1 MYKMKKNCF
10 KNFMSGQFIMKMIL
24 MLVAVVT
31 GGGMM
36 AVADL
41 VEPQIGDE
49 GVNPA
54 SKETVAAKE
63 PVDPNANDRLSPGG
77 NKDGQ
82 ELTGS
87 QASSTQLR
95 EGGLLDKEWDSEIV
109 KFYPFKTPL
118 LSIVRRMAKTVNIK
132 NWSIS
137 HQRVGGET
145 LDGQVIQKIETADTI
160 EINSTNFSGSIR
172 PFYKGTTVFASGV
185 SGYAPGSQTK
195 TEGTLM
201 LYVIEANGKKAVM
214 QAVNG
219 KPKVS
224 GDTRDNL
231 DNMTCPEIP
240 VGTTFLAGASAA
252 SESQLTITP
261 ENFQPREKEVY
272 VQKKLLNI
280 VFTDDYEKV
289 KKEQPITV
297 ADLKTDAIIKYN
309 LRAER
314 TYLLG
319 CKSRF
324 KAETGDGQIEDVY
337 TSEGIINQLTNTY
350 SIGDTYTLG
359 DMIAISKL
367 QFTEFS
373 ENDRCFAF
381 CGKNAIERLE
391 NIKLEGSHQNDFI
404 NHNEFDLT
412 FKRFKDTFGSIDFV
426 WTQTLDLMGMSDFM
440 VIFDPKASR
449 RYVKIGKKEQTND
462 MSKGGGEV
470 RDAKRWIHQEA
481 DSVALRGYNS
491 ILVGPADKIA
501 KIATES
507 LGAIISAKELPKTP
521 SKGMKVAL
529 TQDYTLKGA
538 NSPTDDV
545 KYEAGTVLYYTGT
558 AWTLYAGQDTAQ

>member
-1 MYKMKKNCF
+1 MKKVINYF
-10 KNFMSGQFIMKMIL
+10 SNHQFVFKMIL
-24 MLVAVVT
+24 MLLAIVT
-31 GGGMM
+31 GGGAM
-36 AVADL
+36 AMADL
-41 VEPQIGDE
+41 TETQIGDE
-49 GVNPA
+49 GVDPA
-54 SKETVAAKE
+54 SKATVAEKE
-63 PVDPNANDRLSPGG
+63 PVDKNTSDRLSPGG
-77 NKDGQ
+77 KKDGQ
-82 ELTGS
+82 DLTGS

-118 LSIVRRMAKTVNIK
+118 LSIVRRMAKTVQIK
-132 NWSIS
+132 NWNIS

-145 LDGQVIQKIETADTI
+145 LDGQTTAKIEAGDTI
-160 EINSTNFSGSIR
+160 EITSANFSGSIR

-185 SGYAPGSQTK
+185 AGYAEGSQEK
-195 TEGTLM
+195 REGTLM

-219 KPKVS
+219 KPKTA
-224 GDTRDNL
+224 GDSRINL
-231 DNMTCPEIP
+231 DNMQCPEIP
-240 VGTTFLAGASAA
+240 IGTTFLAGASAA

-324 KAETGDGQIEDVY
+324 KAETGDGQIEDVF

-350 SIGDTYTLG
+350 GIGDEYTLG

-404 NHNEFDLT
+404 NHNEFDLS

-491 ILVGPADKIA
+491 ILVGPAKKIA
-501 KIATES
+501 QIATES
-507 LGAIISAKELPKTP
+507 LGAIMSAKTLPETP

-529 TQDYTLKGA
+529 TQDYTVKGS
-538 NSPTDDV
+538 NSPTDD
-545 KYEAGTVLYYTGT
+545 KTYEKGTVYYYTGS
-558 AWTLYAGQDTAQ
+558 AWVIYTGQDTAQ

>member
-1 MYKMKKNCF
+1 MKKVINYF
-10 KNFMSGQFIMKMIL
+10 SNHQFVFKMIL
-24 MLVAVVT
+24 MLLAIVT
-31 GGGMM
+31 GGGAM

-41 VEPQIGDE
+41 TETQIVDE
-49 GVNPA
+49 GVDPA
-54 SKETVAAKE
+54 SKATVAEKE
-63 PVDPNANDRLSPGG
+63 PVDKNTSDRLSPGG
-77 NKDGQ
+77 KKDGQ
-82 ELTGS
+82 DLTGS

-118 LSIVRRMAKTVNIK
+118 LSIVRRMAKTVQIK
-132 NWSIS
+132 NWNIS

-145 LDGQVIQKIETADTI
+145 LDGQTTAKIEAGDTI
-160 EINSTNFSGSIR
+160 EITSANFSGSIR

-185 SGYAPGSQTK
+185 AGYAEGSQEK
-195 TEGTLM
+195 REGTLM

-219 KPKVS
+219 KPKTA
-224 GDTRDNL
+224 GDSRINL
-231 DNMTCPEIP
+231 DNMQCPEIP
-240 VGTTFLAGASAA
+240 IGTTFLAGASAA

-324 KAETGDGQIEDVY
+324 KAETGDGQIEDVF

-350 SIGDTYTLG
+350 GIGDEYTLG

-404 NHNEFDLT
+404 NHNEFDLS

-491 ILVGPADKIA
+491 ILVGPAKKIA
-501 KIATES
+501 QIATES
-507 LGAIISAKELPKTP
+507 LGAIMSAKTLPETP

-529 TQDYTLKGA
+529 TQDYTVKGS
-538 NSPTDDV
+538 NSPTDD
-545 KYEAGTVLYYTGT
+545 KTYEKGTVYYYTGS
-558 AWTLYAGQDTAQ
+558 AWVIYTGQDTAQ

>member
-1 MYKMKKNCF
+1 MNYFSFQSVLKMV
-10 KNFMSGQFIMKMIL
+10 L
-24 MLVAVVT
+24 MLLAVAT
-31 GGGMM
+31 GGGVL
-36 AVADL
+36 ALADN
-41 VEPQIGDE
+41 VEPQIGNE
-49 GVNPA
+49 GVEPA
-54 SKETVAAKE
+54 SKETVEAKE
-63 PVDPNANDRLSPGG
+63 PVNPDTNDRLSPGG
-77 NKDGQ
+77 KKDGQ
-82 ELTGS
+82 DLTGS

-109 KFYPFKTPL
+109 KFYPFKTPI

-132 NWSIS
+132 NWSVS

-145 LDGQVIQKIETADTI
+145 LDGQVTQKIVAGDTV

-172 PFYKGTTVFASGV
+172 PFYKGTTVIVSGV
-185 SGYAPGSQTK
+185 PGYKEGSKTK

-219 KPKVS
+219 IPKNE
-224 GDTRDNL
+224 GDTRENL

-240 VGTTFLAGASAA
+240 VGTTLLAASSAT

-261 ENFQPREKEVY
+261 ENFQPREKSVY

-314 TYLLG
+314 TYLMG
-319 CKSRF
+319 IKSRF

-350 SIGDTYTLG
+350 AIGDEYTLS
-359 DMIAISKL
+359 DLIAISKL

-404 NHNEFDLT
+404 NHNEFDLS
-412 FKRFKDTFGSIDFV
+412 FKRFKDTFGSLDFI
-426 WTQTLDLMGMSDFM
+426 WAQTLDLMGMSDFM

-449 RYVKIGKKEQTND
+449 RYVKIGKREQTND

-491 ILVGPADKIA
+491 ILVGPASKIN

-507 LGAIISAKELPKTP
+507 LGAIISAAKLPATP
-521 SKGMKVAL
+521 AKGMKVVL
-529 TQDYTLKGA
+529 TKDYVNGET
-538 NSPTDDV
+538 T
-545 KYEAGTVLYYTGT
+545 YEAGTVYYYDGS
-558 AWTLYAGQDTAQ
+558 AWSVYAGQDVAA

>member
-1 MYKMKKNCF
+1 MKKVMNYF
-10 KNFMSGQFIMKMIL
+10 SFQAVLKMVL
-24 MLVAVVT
+24 MLLAVAT
-31 GGGMM
+31 GGGVL
-36 AVADL
+36 ALADN
-41 VEPQIGDE
+41 VEPQIGNE
-49 GVNPA
+49 GVEPA
-54 SKETVAAKE
+54 SKETVEAKE
-63 PVDPNANDRLSPGG
+63 PVNPDTNDRLSPGG
-77 NKDGQ
+77 KKDGQ
-82 ELTGS
+82 DLTGS

-109 KFYPFKTPL
+109 KFYPFKTPI

-132 NWSIS
+132 NWSVS

-145 LDGQVIQKIETADTI
+145 LDGQVTQKIVAGDTV

-172 PFYKGTTVFASGV
+172 PFYKGTTVIVSGV
-185 SGYAPGSQTK
+185 PGYKEGSKTK

-219 KPKVS
+219 IPKNE
-224 GDTRDNL
+224 GDTRENL
-231 DNMTCPEIP
+231 DNMTCPGIP
-240 VGTTFLAGASAA
+240 VGTTLLAASSAA

-261 ENFQPREKEVY
+261 ENFQPREKSVY

-314 TYLLG
+314 TYLMG
-319 CKSRF
+319 IKSRF

-350 SIGDTYTLG
+350 AIGDEYTLS
-359 DMIAISKL
+359 DLIAISKL

-404 NHNEFDLT
+404 NHNEFDLS
-412 FKRFKDTFGSIDFV
+412 FKRFKDTFGSLDFI
-426 WTQTLDLMGMSDFM
+426 WAQTLDLMGMSDFM

-449 RYVKIGKKEQTND
+449 RYVKIGKREQTND

-491 ILVGPADKIA
+491 ILVGPASKIN

-507 LGAIISAKELPKTP
+507 LGAIISAAKLPATP
-521 SKGMKVAL
+521 AKGMKVAL
-529 TQDYTLKGA
+529 TKDYVNGET
-538 NSPTDDV
+538 T
-545 KYEAGTVLYYTGT
+545 YEAGTVYYYDGS
-558 AWTLYAGQDTAQ
+558 AWSVYAGQDVAA

>member
-1 MYKMKKNCF
+1 MKKVMNYF
-10 KNFMSGQFIMKMIL
+10 SFQSVLKMVL
-24 MLVAVVT
+24 MLLAVVT
-31 GGGMM
+31 GGGVL
-36 AVADL
+36 ALADN
-41 VEPQIGDE
+41 VEPQIGNE
-49 GVNPA
+49 GVEPA
-54 SKETVAAKE
+54 SKETVEAKE
-63 PVDPNANDRLSPGG
+63 PVNPEGNDRLSPGG
-77 NKDGQ
+77 KKDGQ
-82 ELTGS
+82 DLTGS

-109 KFYPFKTPL
+109 KFYPFKTPI

-132 NWSIS
+132 NWSVS

-145 LDGQVIQKIETADTI
+145 LDGQVTQKIVAGDTV

-172 PFYKGTTVFASGV
+172 PFYKGTTVIVSGV
-185 SGYAPGSQTK
+185 PGYKEGSKTK

-219 KPKVS
+219 IPKNE
-224 GDTRDNL
+224 GDTRENL

-240 VGTTFLAGASAA
+240 VGTTLLAASSAA

-261 ENFQPREKEVY
+261 ENFQPREKSVY

-314 TYLLG
+314 TYLMG
-319 CKSRF
+319 IKSRF

-350 SIGDTYTLG
+350 AIGDEYTLS
-359 DMIAISKL
+359 DLIAISKL

-404 NHNEFDLT
+404 NHNEFDLS
-412 FKRFKDTFGSIDFV
+412 FKRFKDTFGSLDFI
-426 WTQTLDLMGMSDFM
+426 WAQTLDLMGMSDFM

-449 RYVKIGKKEQTND
+449 RYVKIGKREQTND

-491 ILVGPADKIA
+491 ILVGPASKIN

-507 LGAIISAKELPKTP
+507 LEAIISAAKLPDTP
-521 SKGMKVAL
+521 TKGMKVAL
-529 TQDYTLKGA
+529 TKDYTKGE
-538 NSPTDDV
+538 TT
-545 KYEAGTVLYYTGT
+545 YEAGTVYYYDGS
-558 AWTLYAGQDTAQ
+558 AWSVYAGQDVAA

>member
-1 MYKMKKNCF
+1 MNYFSFQSVLKMV
-10 KNFMSGQFIMKMIL
+10 L
-24 MLVAVVT
+24 MLLAVAT
-31 GGGMM
+31 GGGVL
-36 AVADL
+36 ALADN
-41 VEPQIGDE
+41 VEPQIGNE
-49 GVNPA
+49 GVEPA
-54 SKETVAAKE
+54 SKETVKAKE
-63 PVDPNANDRLSPGG
+63 PVNPDTNDRLSPGG
-77 NKDGQ
+77 KKDGQ
-82 ELTGS
+82 DLTGS

-95 EGGLLDKEWDSEIV
+95 EGGLLEKEWDSEIV
-109 KFYPFKTPL
+109 KFYPFKTPI
-118 LSIVRRMAKTVNIK
+118 LSIVRQMAKTVNIK
-132 NWSIS
+132 NWSVS

-145 LDGQVIQKIETADTI
+145 LDGQVTQKIVAGDTV

-172 PFYKGTTVFASGV
+172 PFYKGTTVIVSGV
-185 SGYAPGSQTK
+185 PGYKEGSKTK

-201 LYVIEANGKKAVM
+201 LYVIESNGKKAVM

-219 KPKVS
+219 MPKNE
-224 GDTRDNL
+224 GDTRENL

-240 VGTTFLAGASAA
+240 VGTTLLAASSAA

-261 ENFQPREKEVY
+261 ENFQPREKSVY

-314 TYLLG
+314 TYLMG
-319 CKSRF
+319 IKSRF

-350 SIGDTYTLG
+350 AIGDEYTLS
-359 DMIAISKL
+359 DLIAISKL

-373 ENDRCFAF
+373 ENNRCFAF

-404 NHNEFDLT
+404 NHNEFDLS
-412 FKRFKDTFGSIDFV
+412 FKRFKDTFGSIDFI
-426 WTQTLDLMGMSDFM
+426 WAQTLDLMGLSDFM

-449 RYVKIGKKEQTND
+449 RYVKIGKREQTND

-491 ILVGPADKIA
+491 ILVGPASKIN

-507 LGAIISAKELPKTP
+507 LGAIISSAKLPATP
-521 SKGMKVAL
+521 AKGMKVAL
-529 TQDYTLKGA
+529 TKDYVNGGT
-538 NSPTDDV
+538 T
-545 KYEAGTVLYYTGT
+545 YEAGTVYYYDGS
-558 AWTLYAGQDTAQ
+558 AWSIYAGQDVAA

>member
-1 MYKMKKNCF
+1 MKKVMNYF
-10 KNFMSGQFIMKMIL
+10 SFQSVLKMVL
-24 MLVAVVT
+24 MLLAVAT
-31 GGGMM
+31 GGGVL
-36 AVADL
+36 ALADN
-41 VEPQIGDE
+41 VEPQIGNE
-49 GVNPA
+49 GVEPA
-54 SKETVAAKE
+54 SKETVEAKE
-63 PVDPNANDRLSPGG
+63 PVNPEGNDRLSPGG
-77 NKDGQ
+77 KKDGQ
-82 ELTGS
+82 DLTGS
-87 QASSTQLR
+87 QASSTQLL

-109 KFYPFKTPL
+109 KFYPFKTPI

-132 NWSIS
+132 NWSVS

-145 LDGQVIQKIETADTI
+145 LDGQVTQKIVAGDTV

-172 PFYKGTTVFASGV
+172 PFYKGTTVIVSGV
-185 SGYAPGSQTK
+185 PGYKEGSKTK

-219 KPKVS
+219 IPKNE
-224 GDTRDNL
+224 GDTRENL

-240 VGTTFLAGASAA
+240 VGTTLLAASSAA

-261 ENFQPREKEVY
+261 ENFQPREKSVY

-314 TYLLG
+314 TYLMG
-319 CKSRF
+319 IKSRF

-350 SIGDTYTLG
+350 AIGDEYTLS
-359 DMIAISKL
+359 DLIAISKL

-404 NHNEFDLT
+404 NHNEFDLS
-412 FKRFKDTFGSIDFV
+412 FKRFKDTFGSLDFI
-426 WTQTLDLMGMSDFM
+426 WAQTLDLMGMSDFM

-449 RYVKIGKKEQTND
+449 RYVKIGKREQTND

-491 ILVGPADKIA
+491 ILVGPASKIN

-507 LGAIISAKELPKTP
+507 LGAIISAAKLPATP
-521 SKGMKVAL
+521 TKGMKVAL
-529 TQDYTLKGA
+529 TKDYVNGET
-538 NSPTDDV
+538 T
-545 KYEAGTVLYYTGT
+545 YEAGTVYYYDGS
-558 AWTLYAGQDTAQ
+558 AWSVYAGQDVAA

>member
-1 MYKMKKNCF
+1 MKKVMNYF
-10 KNFMSGQFIMKMIL
+10 SFQSVLKMVL
-24 MLVAVVT
+24 MLLAVAT
-31 GGGMM
+31 GGGVL
-36 AVADL
+36 ALADN
-41 VEPQIGDE
+41 VEPQIGNE
-49 GVNPA
+49 GVEPA
-54 SKETVAAKE
+54 SKETVDAKE
-63 PVDPNANDRLSPGG
+63 PVNPDTNDRLSPGG
-77 NKDGQ
+77 KKDGQ
-82 ELTGS
+82 DLTGS

-109 KFYPFKTPL
+109 KFYPFKTPI

-132 NWSIS
+132 NWSVS

-145 LDGQVIQKIETADTI
+145 LDGQVTQKIVAGDTV

-172 PFYKGTTVFASGV
+172 PFYKGTTVIVSGV
-185 SGYAPGSQTK
+185 PGYKEGSKTK

-219 KPKVS
+219 IPKNE
-224 GDTRDNL
+224 GDTRENL

-240 VGTTFLAGASAA
+240 VGTTLLAASSAA

-261 ENFQPREKEVY
+261 ENFQPREKSVY

-314 TYLLG
+314 TYLMG
-319 CKSRF
+319 IKSRF

-350 SIGDTYTLG
+350 AIGDEYTLS
-359 DMIAISKL
+359 DLIAISKL

-404 NHNEFDLT
+404 NHNEFDLS
-412 FKRFKDTFGSIDFV
+412 FKRFKDTFGSLDFI
-426 WTQTLDLMGMSDFM
+426 WAQTLDLMGMSDFM

-449 RYVKIGKKEQTND
+449 RYVKIGKREQTND

-491 ILVGPADKIA
+491 ILVGPASKIN

-507 LGAIISAKELPKTP
+507 LGAIISAAKLPATP
-521 SKGMKVAL
+521 AKGMKVAL
-529 TQDYTLKGA
+529 TKDYVNGET
-538 NSPTDDV
+538 T
-545 KYEAGTVLYYTGT
+545 YEAGTVYYYDGL
-558 AWTLYAGQDTAQ
+558 AWSVYAGQDVAA

>member
-63 PVDPNANDRLSPGG
+63 PVDPKANDRLSPGG

-82 ELTGS
+82 DLTGS

-95 EGGLLDKEWDSEIV
+95 EGGLLDKEWDNEIV

-145 LDGQVIQKIETADTI
+145 LDGQTIQEIEAADTI

-185 SGYAPGSQTK
+185 PGYAAGSLTK

-214 QAVNG
+214 QAING
-219 KPKVS
+219 KPRVG

-359 DMIAISKL
+359 DLIAISKL

-491 ILVGPADKIA
+491 ILVGPAHKIA

-507 LGAIISAKELPKTP
+507 LGAIISTKELPKAP

-558 AWTLYAGQDTAQ
+558 AWAIYAGQDTAQ

>member
-1 MYKMKKNCF
+1 MNYFSFQSVLKMV
-10 KNFMSGQFIMKMIL
+10 L
-24 MLVAVVT
+24 MLLAVVT
-31 GGGMM
+31 GGGVL
-36 AVADL
+36 ALADN
-41 VEPQIGDE
+41 VEPQIGNE
-49 GVNPA
+49 GVEPA
-54 SKETVAAKE
+54 SKETVDAKE
-63 PVDPNANDRLSPGG
+63 PVNPEGNDRLSPGG
-77 NKDGQ
+77 KKDGQ
-82 ELTGS
+82 DLTGS

-109 KFYPFKTPL
+109 KFYPFKTPI
-118 LSIVRRMAKTVNIK
+118 LSIVRRMAKIVNIK
-132 NWSIS
+132 NWSVS

-145 LDGQVIQKIETADTI
+145 LDGQVTQKIVAGDTV

-172 PFYKGTTVFASGV
+172 PFYKGTTVIVSGV
-185 SGYAPGSQTK
+185 AGYKEGSKTK

-201 LYVIEANGKKAVM
+201 LYVIESNGKKAVM

-219 KPKVS
+219 IPKNE
-224 GDTRDNL
+224 GDTRENL

-240 VGTTFLAGASAA
+240 VGTTLLAASSAA

-261 ENFQPREKEVY
+261 ENFQPREKSVY

-314 TYLLG
+314 TYLMG
-319 CKSRF
+319 IKSRF

-350 SIGDTYTLG
+350 AIGDEYTLS
-359 DMIAISKL
+359 DLIAISKL

-404 NHNEFDLT
+404 NHNEFDLS
-412 FKRFKDTFGSIDFV
+412 FKRFKDTFGSLDFI
-426 WTQTLDLMGMSDFM
+426 WAQTLDLMGMSDFM

-449 RYVKIGKKEQTND
+449 RYVKIGKREQTND

-491 ILVGPADKIA
+491 ILVGPASKIN

-507 LGAIISAKELPKTP
+507 LGAIISAAKLPDTP
-521 SKGMKVAL
+521 TKGMKVAL
-529 TQDYTLKGA
+529 TKDYTKGE
-538 NSPTDDV
+538 TT
-545 KYEAGTVLYYTGT
+545 YEAGTVYYYDGS
-558 AWTLYAGQDTAQ
+558 AWSVYAGQDVAA

>member
-1 MYKMKKNCF
+1 MKKVMNYF
-10 KNFMSGQFIMKMIL
+10 SFQSVLKMVL
-24 MLVAVVT
+24 MLLAVVT
-31 GGGMM
+31 GGGIL
-36 AVADL
+36 ALADN
-41 VEPQIGDE
+41 VEPQIGNE
-49 GVNPA
+49 GVEPA
-54 SKETVAAKE
+54 SKETVEAKE
-63 PVDPNANDRLSPGG
+63 PVNPEGNDRLSPGG
-77 NKDGQ
+77 KKDGQ
-82 ELTGS
+82 DLTGS

-109 KFYPFKTPL
+109 KFYPFKTPI

-132 NWSIS
+132 NWSVS

-145 LDGQVIQKIETADTI
+145 LDGQVTQKIVAGDTV

-172 PFYKGTTVFASGV
+172 PFYKGTTVIVSGV
-185 SGYAPGSQTK
+185 AGYKEGSKTK

-201 LYVIEANGKKAVM
+201 LYVIESNGKKAVM

-219 KPKVS
+219 IPKNE
-224 GDTRDNL
+224 GDTRENL

-240 VGTTFLAGASAA
+240 VGTTLLAASSAA

-261 ENFQPREKEVY
+261 ENFQPREKSVY

-314 TYLLG
+314 TYLMG
-319 CKSRF
+319 IKSRF

-350 SIGDTYTLG
+350 AIGDEYTLS
-359 DMIAISKL
+359 DLIAISKL

-404 NHNEFDLT
+404 NHNEFDLS
-412 FKRFKDTFGSIDFV
+412 FKRFKDTFGSLDFI
-426 WTQTLDLMGMSDFM
+426 WAQTLDLMGMSDFM

-449 RYVKIGKKEQTND
+449 RYVKIGKREQTND

-491 ILVGPADKIA
+491 ILVGPASKIN

-507 LGAIISAKELPKTP
+507 LGAIISAAKLPDTP
-521 SKGMKVAL
+521 TKGMKVAL
-529 TQDYTLKGA
+529 TKDYTKGE
-538 NSPTDDV
+538 TT
-545 KYEAGTVLYYTGT
+545 YEAGTVYYYDGS
-558 AWTLYAGQDTAQ
+558 AWSVYAGQDVAA

>member
-1 MYKMKKNCF
+1 MNYFSFQSVLKMV
-10 KNFMSGQFIMKMIL
+10 L
-24 MLVAVVT
+24 MLLAVAT
-31 GGGMM
+31 GGGVL
-36 AVADL
+36 ALADN
-41 VEPQIGDE
+41 VEPHIGNE
-49 GVNPA
+49 GVEPA
-54 SKETVAAKE
+54 SKETVEAKE
-63 PVDPNANDRLSPGG
+63 PVNPDTNDRLSPGG
-77 NKDGQ
+77 KKDGQ
-82 ELTGS
+82 DLAGS

-109 KFYPFKTPL
+109 KFYPFKTPI

-132 NWSIS
+132 NWSVS

-145 LDGQVIQKIETADTI
+145 LDGQVTQKIVAGDTV

-172 PFYKGTTVFASGV
+172 PFYKGTTVIVSGV
-185 SGYAPGSQTK
+185 PGYKEGSKTK

-219 KPKVS
+219 IPKNE
-224 GDTRDNL
+224 GDTRENL

-240 VGTTFLAGASAA
+240 VGTTLLAASSAA

-261 ENFQPREKEVY
+261 ENFQPREKSVY

-314 TYLLG
+314 TYLMG
-319 CKSRF
+319 IKSRF

-350 SIGDTYTLG
+350 AIGDEYTLS
-359 DMIAISKL
+359 DLIAISKL

-404 NHNEFDLT
+404 NHNEFDLS
-412 FKRFKDTFGSIDFV
+412 FKRFKDTFGSLDFI
-426 WTQTLDLMGMSDFM
+426 WAQTLDLMGMSDFM

-449 RYVKIGKKEQTND
+449 RYVKIGKREQTND

-491 ILVGPADKIA
+491 ILVGPASKIN

-507 LGAIISAKELPKTP
+507 LGAIISAAKLPATP
-521 SKGMKVAL
+521 AKGMKVAL
-529 TQDYTLKGA
+529 TKDYVNGET
-538 NSPTDDV
+538 T
-545 KYEAGTVLYYTGT
+545 YEAGTVYYYDGS
-558 AWTLYAGQDTAQ
+558 AWSVYAGQDVAA

>member
-1 MYKMKKNCF
+1 MKKVMNYF
-10 KNFMSGQFIMKMIL
+10 SFQSVLKMVL
-24 MLVAVVT
+24 MLLAVVT
-31 GGGMM
+31 GGGVL
-36 AVADL
+36 ALADN
-41 VEPQIGDE
+41 VEPQIGNE
-49 GVNPA
+49 GVEPA
-54 SKETVAAKE
+54 SKETVEAKE
-63 PVDPNANDRLSPGG
+63 PVNPEGNDRLSPGG
-77 NKDGQ
+77 KKDGQ
-82 ELTGS
+82 DLIGS

-109 KFYPFKTPL
+109 KFYPFKTPI

-132 NWSIS
+132 NWSVS

-145 LDGQVIQKIETADTI
+145 LDGQVTQKIVAGDTV

-172 PFYKGTTVFASGV
+172 PFYKGTTVIVSGV
-185 SGYAPGSQTK
+185 AGYKEGSKTK

-219 KPKVS
+219 IPKNE
-224 GDTRDNL
+224 GDTRENL

-240 VGTTFLAGASAA
+240 VGTTLLAASSAA

-261 ENFQPREKEVY
+261 ENFQPREKSVY

-314 TYLLG
+314 TYLMG
-319 CKSRF
+319 IKSRF

-350 SIGDTYTLG
+350 AIGDEYTLS
-359 DMIAISKL
+359 DLIAISKL

-404 NHNEFDLT
+404 NHNEFDLS
-412 FKRFKDTFGSIDFV
+412 FKRFKDTFGSLDFI
-426 WTQTLDLMGMSDFM
+426 WAQTLDLMGMSDFM

-449 RYVKIGKKEQTND
+449 RYVKIGKREQTND

-491 ILVGPADKIA
+491 ILVGPASKIN

-507 LGAIISAKELPKTP
+507 LGAIISAAKLPDTP
-521 SKGMKVAL
+521 TKGMKVAL
-529 TQDYTLKGA
+529 TKDYTKGE
-538 NSPTDDV
+538 TT
-545 KYEAGTVLYYTGT
+545 YEAGTVYYYDGS
-558 AWTLYAGQDTAQ
+558 AWSVYAGQDVAA

>member
-1 MYKMKKNCF
+1 MKKVMNYF
-10 KNFMSGQFIMKMIL
+10 SFQSVLKMVL
-24 MLVAVVT
+24 MLLAVVT
-31 GGGMM
+31 GGGVL
-36 AVADL
+36 ALADN
-41 VEPQIGDE
+41 VEPQIGNE
-49 GVNPA
+49 GVEPA
-54 SKETVAAKE
+54 SKETVEAKE
-63 PVDPNANDRLSPGG
+63 PVNPDTNDRLSPGG
-77 NKDGQ
+77 KKDGQ
-82 ELTGS
+82 DLTGS

-95 EGGLLDKEWDSEIV
+95 EGGLLEKEWDSEIV
-109 KFYPFKTPL
+109 KFYPFKTPI
-118 LSIVRRMAKTVNIK
+118 LSIVRQMAKTVNIK
-132 NWSIS
+132 NWSVS

-145 LDGQVIQKIETADTI
+145 LDGQVTQKIVAGDTV

-172 PFYKGTTVFASGV
+172 PFYKGTTVIVSGV
-185 SGYAPGSQTK
+185 PGYKEGSKTK

-201 LYVIEANGKKAVM
+201 LYVIESNGKKAVM

-219 KPKVS
+219 IPKNE
-224 GDTRDNL
+224 GDTRENL

-240 VGTTFLAGASAA
+240 VGTTLLAASSAA

-261 ENFQPREKEVY
+261 ENFQPREKSVY

-314 TYLLG
+314 TYLMG
-319 CKSRF
+319 IKSRF

-350 SIGDTYTLG
+350 AIGDEYTLS
-359 DMIAISKL
+359 DLIAISKL

-373 ENDRCFAF
+373 ENNRCFAF

-391 NIKLEGSHQNDFI
+391 NVKLEGSHQNDFI
-404 NHNEFDLT
+404 NHNEFDLS
-412 FKRFKDTFGSIDFV
+412 FKRFKDTFGSIDFI
-426 WTQTLDLMGMSDFM
+426 WAQTLDLMGLSDFM

-449 RYVKIGKKEQTND
+449 RYVKIGKREQTND

-491 ILVGPADKIA
+491 ILVGPASKIN

-507 LGAIISAKELPKTP
+507 LGAIISAAKLPATP

-529 TQDYTLKGA
+529 TKDYVNGGT
-538 NSPTDDV
+538 T
-545 KYEAGTVLYYTGT
+545 YEAGTVYYYDGS
-558 AWTLYAGQDTAQ
+558 AWSIYAGQDVAA

>member
-1 MYKMKKNCF
+1 MNYFSFQSVLKMV
-10 KNFMSGQFIMKMIL
+10 L
-24 MLVAVVT
+24 MLLAVAT
-31 GGGMM
+31 GGGVL
-36 AVADL
+36 ALADN
-41 VEPQIGDE
+41 VEPQIGNE
-49 GVNPA
+49 GVEPA
-54 SKETVAAKE
+54 SKETVEAKE
-63 PVDPNANDRLSPGG
+63 PVNPDTNDRLSPGG
-77 NKDGQ
+77 KKDGQ
-82 ELTGS
+82 DLAGS

-109 KFYPFKTPL
+109 KFYPFKTPI

-132 NWSIS
+132 NWSVS

-145 LDGQVIQKIETADTI
+145 LDGQVTQKIVAGDTV

-172 PFYKGTTVFASGV
+172 PFYKGTTVIVSGV
-185 SGYAPGSQTK
+185 PGYKEGSKTK

-219 KPKVS
+219 IPKNE
-224 GDTRDNL
+224 GDTRENL

-240 VGTTFLAGASAA
+240 VGTTLLAASSAA

-261 ENFQPREKEVY
+261 ENFQPREKSVY

-314 TYLLG
+314 TYLMG
-319 CKSRF
+319 IKSRF

-350 SIGDTYTLG
+350 AIGDEYTLS
-359 DMIAISKL
+359 DLIAISKL

-404 NHNEFDLT
+404 NHNEFDLS
-412 FKRFKDTFGSIDFV
+412 FKRFKDTFGSLDFI
-426 WTQTLDLMGMSDFM
+426 WAQTLDLMGMSDFM

-449 RYVKIGKKEQTND
+449 RYVKIGKREQTND

-491 ILVGPADKIA
+491 ILVGPASKIN

-507 LGAIISAKELPKTP
+507 LGAIISAAKLPTTP
-521 SKGMKVAL
+521 AKGMKVAL
-529 TQDYTLKGA
+529 TKDYVNGGT
-538 NSPTDDV
+538 T
-545 KYEAGTVLYYTGT
+545 YEAGTVYYYDGS
-558 AWTLYAGQDTAQ
+558 AWSIYAGQDVAA

>member
-1 MYKMKKNCF
+1 MNYFSFQSVLKMV
-10 KNFMSGQFIMKMIL
+10 L
-24 MLVAVVT
+24 MLLAVAT
-31 GGGMM
+31 GGGVL
-36 AVADL
+36 ALADN
-41 VEPQIGDE
+41 VEPQIGNE
-49 GVNPA
+49 GVEPA
-54 SKETVAAKE
+54 SKETVEAKE
-63 PVDPNANDRLSPGG
+63 PVNPDTNDRLSPGG
-77 NKDGQ
+77 KKDGQ
-82 ELTGS
+82 DLTGS

-109 KFYPFKTPL
+109 KFYPFKTPI

-132 NWSIS
+132 NWSVS

-145 LDGQVIQKIETADTI
+145 LDGQVTQKIVAGDTV
-160 EINSTNFSGSIR
+160 EINPTNFSGSIR
-172 PFYKGTTVFASGV
+172 PFYKGTTVIVSGV
-185 SGYAPGSQTK
+185 PGYKEGSKTK

-219 KPKVS
+219 IPKNE
-224 GDTRDNL
+224 GDTRENL

-240 VGTTFLAGASAA
+240 VGTTLLAASSAA

-261 ENFQPREKEVY
+261 ENFQPREKSVY

-314 TYLLG
+314 TYLMG
-319 CKSRF
+319 IKSRF

-350 SIGDTYTLG
+350 AIGDEYTLS
-359 DMIAISKL
+359 DLIAISKL

-404 NHNEFDLT
+404 NHNEFDLS
-412 FKRFKDTFGSIDFV
+412 FKRFKDTFGSLDFI
-426 WTQTLDLMGMSDFM
+426 WAQTLDLMGMSDFM

-449 RYVKIGKKEQTND
+449 RYVKIGKREQTND

-491 ILVGPADKIA
+491 ILVGPASKIN

-507 LGAIISAKELPKTP
+507 LGAIISAAELPATP
-521 SKGMKVAL
+521 AKGMKVAL
-529 TQDYTLKGA
+529 TKDYVNDET
-538 NSPTDDV
+538 T
-545 KYEAGTVLYYTGT
+545 YEAGTVYYYDGS
-558 AWTLYAGQDTAQ
+558 AWSVYAGQDVAA

>member
-1 MYKMKKNCF
+1 MNYFSFQSVLKMV
-10 KNFMSGQFIMKMIL
+10 L
-24 MLVAVVT
+24 MLLAVAT
-31 GGGMM
+31 GGGVL
-36 AVADL
+36 ALADN
-41 VEPQIGDE
+41 VEPQIGNE
-49 GVNPA
+49 GVEPA
-54 SKETVAAKE
+54 SKETVEAKE
-63 PVDPNANDRLSPGG
+63 PVNPEGNDRLSPGG
-77 NKDGQ
+77 KKDGQ
-82 ELTGS
+82 DLTGS

-109 KFYPFKTPL
+109 KFYPFKTPI

-132 NWSIS
+132 NWSVS

-145 LDGQVIQKIETADTI
+145 LDGQVTQKIVAGDTV

-172 PFYKGTTVFASGV
+172 PFYKGTTVIVSGV
-185 SGYAPGSQTK
+185 PGYKEGSKTK
-195 TEGTLM
+195 TEGTLI

-219 KPKVS
+219 IPKNE
-224 GDTRDNL
+224 GDTRENL

-240 VGTTFLAGASAA
+240 VGTTLLAASSAA

-261 ENFQPREKEVY
+261 ENFQPREKSVY

-314 TYLLG
+314 TYLMG
-319 CKSRF
+319 IKSRF

-350 SIGDTYTLG
+350 AIGDEYTLS
-359 DMIAISKL
+359 DLIAISKL

-404 NHNEFDLT
+404 NHNEFDLS
-412 FKRFKDTFGSIDFV
+412 FKRFKNTFGSLDFI
-426 WTQTLDLMGMSDFM
+426 WAQTLDLMGMSDFM

-449 RYVKIGKKEQTND
+449 RYVKIGKREQTND

-491 ILVGPADKIA
+491 ILVGPASKIN

-507 LGAIISAKELPKTP
+507 LGAIISAAELPATP
-521 SKGMKVAL
+521 AKGMKVAL
-529 TQDYTLKGA
+529 TKDYVNGET
-538 NSPTDDV
+538 T
-545 KYEAGTVLYYTGT
+545 YEAGTVYYYDGS
-558 AWTLYAGQDTAQ
+558 AWSVYAGQDVAA

>member
-1 MYKMKKNCF
+1 MKKVMNYF
-10 KNFMSGQFIMKMIL
+10 SFQSVLKMVL
-24 MLVAVVT
+24 MLLAVAT
-31 GGGMM
+31 GGGVL
-36 AVADL
+36 ALADN
-41 VEPQIGDE
+41 VEPQIGNE
-49 GVNPA
+49 GVEPA
-54 SKETVAAKE
+54 SKETVEAKE
-63 PVDPNANDRLSPGG
+63 PVNPDTNDRLSPGG
-77 NKDGQ
+77 KKDGQ
-82 ELTGS
+82 DLTGS

-109 KFYPFKTPL
+109 KFYPFKTPI

-132 NWSIS
+132 NWSVS

-145 LDGQVIQKIETADTI
+145 LDGQVTQKIVAGDTV

-172 PFYKGTTVFASGV
+172 PFYKGTTVIVSGV
-185 SGYAPGSQTK
+185 PGYKEGSKTK

-219 KPKVS
+219 IPKNE
-224 GDTRDNL
+224 GDTRENL

-240 VGTTFLAGASAA
+240 VGTTLLAASSAT

-261 ENFQPREKEVY
+261 ENFQPREKSVY

-314 TYLLG
+314 TYLMG
-319 CKSRF
+319 IKSRF

-350 SIGDTYTLG
+350 AIGDEYTLS
-359 DMIAISKL
+359 DLIAISKL

-404 NHNEFDLT
+404 NHNEFDLS
-412 FKRFKDTFGSIDFV
+412 FKRFKDTFGSLDFI
-426 WTQTLDLMGMSDFM
+426 WAQTLDLMGMSDFM

-449 RYVKIGKKEQTND
+449 RYVKIGKREQTND

-491 ILVGPADKIA
+491 ILVGPASKIN

-507 LGAIISAKELPKTP
+507 LGAIISAAELPATP
-521 SKGMKVAL
+521 AKGMKVAL
-529 TQDYTLKGA
+529 TKDYVNGET
-538 NSPTDDV
+538 T
-545 KYEAGTVLYYTGT
+545 YEAGTVYYYDGS
-558 AWTLYAGQDTAQ
+558 AWSVYAGQDVAA

>member
-1 MYKMKKNCF
+1 MKKVINYF
-10 KNFMSGQFIMKMIL
+10 SNHQFVFKMIL
-24 MLVAVVT
+24 MLLAIAT
-31 GGGMM
+31 GGGAM
-36 AVADL
+36 AMADL
-41 VEPQIGDE
+41 TETQIGDE
-49 GVNPA
+49 GVDPA
-54 SKETVAAKE
+54 SKATVAEKE
-63 PVDPNANDRLSPGG
+63 PVDKNTSDRLSPGG
-77 NKDGQ
+77 KKDGQ
-82 ELTGS
+82 DLTGS

-118 LSIVRRMAKTVNIK
+118 LSIVRRMAKTVQIK
-132 NWSIS
+132 NWNIS

-145 LDGQVIQKIETADTI
+145 LDGQTTAKITEGDTI
-160 EINSTNFSGSIR
+160 EINSSNFSGSIR

-185 SGYAPGSQTK
+185 AGYAEGSQEK
-195 TEGTLM
+195 REGTLM

-219 KPKVS
+219 KPKTA
-224 GDTRDNL
+224 GDSRINL
-231 DNMTCPEIP
+231 DNMQCPEIP
-240 VGTTFLAGASAA
+240 IGTTFLAGASAA

-324 KAETGDGQIEDVY
+324 KAETGDGQIEDVF

-350 SIGDTYTLG
+350 GIGDEYTLG

-404 NHNEFDLT
+404 NHNEFDLS

-491 ILVGPADKIA
+491 ILVGPAKKIA
-501 KIATES
+501 QIATES
-507 LGAIISAKELPKTP
+507 LGAIMSSKTLPETP

-529 TQDYTLKGA
+529 TQDYTVKGS
-538 NSPTDDV
+538 NSPTDD
-545 KYEAGTVLYYTGT
+545 KTYEKGTVYYYTGS
-558 AWTLYAGQDTAQ
+558 AWVIYTGQDTAQ

>member
-1 MYKMKKNCF
+1 MKKVMNYF
-10 KNFMSGQFIMKMIL
+10 SFQSVLKMVL
-24 MLVAVVT
+24 MLLAVAT
-31 GGGMM
+31 GGGVL
-36 AVADL
+36 ALADN
-41 VEPQIGDE
+41 VEPQIGNE
-49 GVNPA
+49 GVEPA
-54 SKETVAAKE
+54 SKETVEAKE
-63 PVDPNANDRLSPGG
+63 PVNPEGNDRLSPGG
-77 NKDGQ
+77 KKDGQ
-82 ELTGS
+82 DLTGS
-87 QASSTQLR
+87 QASSAQLR

-109 KFYPFKTPL
+109 KFYPFKTPI
-118 LSIVRRMAKTVNIK
+118 LSIVRRMAKIVNIK
-132 NWSIS
+132 NWSVS

-145 LDGQVIQKIETADTI
+145 LDGQVTQKIVAGDTV

-172 PFYKGTTVFASGV
+172 PFYKGTTVIVSGV
-185 SGYAPGSQTK
+185 PGYKEGSKTK

-219 KPKVS
+219 IPKND
-224 GDTRDNL
+224 GDTRENL

-240 VGTTFLAGASAA
+240 VGTTLLAASSAA

-261 ENFQPREKEVY
+261 ENFQPREKSVY

-314 TYLLG
+314 TYLMG
-319 CKSRF
+319 VKSRF

-350 SIGDTYTLG
+350 AIGDEYTLS
-359 DMIAISKL
+359 DLIAISKL

-404 NHNEFDLT
+404 NHNEFDLS
-412 FKRFKDTFGSIDFV
+412 FKRFKDTFGSLDFI
-426 WTQTLDLMGMSDFM
+426 WAQTLDLMGMSDFM

-449 RYVKIGKKEQTND
+449 RYVKIGKREQTND

-491 ILVGPADKIA
+491 ILVGPASKIN

-507 LGAIISAKELPKTP
+507 LGAIISAAELPATP
-521 SKGMKVAL
+521 AKGMKVAL
-529 TQDYTLKGA
+529 TKDYVNGET
-538 NSPTDDV
+538 T
-545 KYEAGTVLYYTGT
+545 YEAGTVYYYDGS
-558 AWTLYAGQDTAQ
+558 AWSVYAGQDVAA

>member
-1 MYKMKKNCF
+1 MNYFSFQSVLKMV
-10 KNFMSGQFIMKMIL
+10 L
-24 MLVAVVT
+24 MLLAVVT
-31 GGGMM
+31 GGGIL
-36 AVADL
+36 ALADN
-41 VEPQIGDE
+41 VEPQIGNE
-49 GVNPA
+49 GVEPA
-54 SKETVAAKE
+54 SKETVEAKE
-63 PVDPNANDRLSPGG
+63 PVNPEGNDRLSPGG
-77 NKDGQ
+77 KKDGQ
-82 ELTGS
+82 DLTGS

-109 KFYPFKTPL
+109 KFYPFKTPI

-132 NWSIS
+132 NWSVS

-145 LDGQVIQKIETADTI
+145 LDGQVTQKIVAGDTV

-172 PFYKGTTVFASGV
+172 PFYKGTTVIVSGV
-185 SGYAPGSQTK
+185 AGYKEGSKTK

-219 KPKVS
+219 IPKNE
-224 GDTRDNL
+224 GDTRENL

-240 VGTTFLAGASAA
+240 VGTTLLAASSAA

-261 ENFQPREKEVY
+261 ENFQPREKSVY

-314 TYLLG
+314 TYLMG
-319 CKSRF
+319 IKSRF

-350 SIGDTYTLG
+350 AIGDEYTLS
-359 DMIAISKL
+359 DLIAISKL

-404 NHNEFDLT
+404 NHNEFDLS
-412 FKRFKDTFGSIDFV
+412 FKRFKDTFGSIDFI
-426 WTQTLDLMGMSDFM
+426 WAQTLDLMGMSDFM

-449 RYVKIGKKEQTND
+449 RYVKIGKREQTND

-491 ILVGPADKIA
+491 ILVGPASKIN

-507 LGAIISAKELPKTP
+507 LGAIISAAKLPDTP
-521 SKGMKVAL
+521 TKGMKVAL
-529 TQDYTLKGA
+529 TKDYTKGE
-538 NSPTDDV
+538 TT
-545 KYEAGTVLYYTGT
+545 YEAGTVYYYDGS
-558 AWTLYAGQDTAQ
+558 AWSVYAGQDVAA

>member
-1 MYKMKKNCF
+1 MKKVMNYF
-10 KNFMSGQFIMKMIL
+10 SFQSVLKMVL
-24 MLVAVVT
+24 MLLAVAT
-31 GGGMM
+31 GGGVL
-36 AVADL
+36 ALADN
-41 VEPQIGDE
+41 VEPQIGNE
-49 GVNPA
+49 GVEPA
-54 SKETVAAKE
+54 SKETVEAKE
-63 PVDPNANDRLSPGG
+63 PVNPDTNDRLSPG
-77 NKDGQ
+77 NKKDGQ
-82 ELTGS
+82 DLTGS

-109 KFYPFKTPL
+109 KFYPFKTPI

-132 NWSIS
+132 NWSVS

-145 LDGQVIQKIETADTI
+145 LDGQVTQKIEAGDTV

-172 PFYKGTTVFASGV
+172 PFYKGTTVIVSGV
-185 SGYAPGSQTK
+185 PGYKEGSKTK

-219 KPKVS
+219 IPKNE
-224 GDTRDNL
+224 GDTRENL

-240 VGTTFLAGASAA
+240 VGTTLLAASSAA

-261 ENFQPREKEVY
+261 ENFQPREKSVY

-314 TYLLG
+314 TYLMG
-319 CKSRF
+319 IKSRF

-350 SIGDTYTLG
+350 AIGDEYTLS
-359 DMIAISKL
+359 DLIAISKL

-391 NIKLEGSHQNDFI
+391 NIKLEGNHQNDFI
-404 NHNEFDLT
+404 NHNEFDLS
-412 FKRFKDTFGSIDFV
+412 FKRFKDTFGSLDFI
-426 WTQTLDLMGMSDFM
+426 WAQTLDLMGMSDFM

-449 RYVKIGKKEQTND
+449 RYVKIGKREQTND

-491 ILVGPADKIA
+491 ILVGPASKIN

-507 LGAIISAKELPKTP
+507 LGAIISAAELPATP
-521 SKGMKVAL
+521 TKGMKVAL
-529 TQDYTLKGA
+529 TKDYVNGET
-538 NSPTDDV
+538 T
-545 KYEAGTVLYYTGT
+545 YEAGTVYYYDGS
-558 AWTLYAGQDTAQ
+558 AWSVYAGQDVAA

>member
-1 MYKMKKNCF
+1 MKKVMNYF
-10 KNFMSGQFIMKMIL
+10 SFQSVLKMVL
-24 MLVAVVT
+24 MLLAVAT
-31 GGGMM
+31 GGGVL
-36 AVADL
+36 ALADN
-41 VEPQIGDE
+41 VEPQIGNE
-49 GVNPA
+49 GVEPA
-54 SKETVAAKE
+54 SKETVEAKE
-63 PVDPNANDRLSPGG
+63 PVNPDTNDRLSPGG
-77 NKDGQ
+77 KKDGQ
-82 ELTGS
+82 DLTGS

-109 KFYPFKTPL
+109 KFYPFKTPI

-132 NWSIS
+132 NWSVS

-145 LDGQVIQKIETADTI
+145 LDGQVTQKIVAGDTV

-172 PFYKGTTVFASGV
+172 PFYKGTTVIVSGV
-185 SGYAPGSQTK
+185 PGYKEGSKTK

-219 KPKVS
+219 IPKNE
-224 GDTRDNL
+224 GDTRENL

-240 VGTTFLAGASAA
+240 VGTTLLAASSAA

-261 ENFQPREKEVY
+261 ENFQPREKSVY

-314 TYLLG
+314 TYLMG
-319 CKSRF
+319 IKSRF

-350 SIGDTYTLG
+350 AIGDEYTLS
-359 DMIAISKL
+359 DLIAISKL

-404 NHNEFDLT
+404 NHNEFDLS
-412 FKRFKDTFGSIDFV
+412 FKRFKDTFGSLDFI
-426 WTQTLDLMGMSDFM
+426 WAQTLDLMGMSDFM

-449 RYVKIGKKEQTND
+449 RYVKIGKREQTND

-491 ILVGPADKIA
+491 ILVGPASKIN

-507 LGAIISAKELPKTP
+507 LSAIISAAKLPATP
-521 SKGMKVAL
+521 AKGMKVAL
-529 TQDYTLKGA
+529 TKDYVNGET
-538 NSPTDDV
+538 T
-545 KYEAGTVLYYTGT
+545 YEAGTVYYYDGS
-558 AWTLYAGQDTAQ
+558 AWSVYAGQDVAA

>member
-1 MYKMKKNCF
+1 MKKVMNYF
-10 KNFMSGQFIMKMIL
+10 SFQSVLKMVL
-24 MLVAVVT
+24 MLLAVAT
-31 GGGMM
+31 GGGVL
-36 AVADL
+36 ALADN
-41 VEPQIGDE
+41 VEPQIGNE
-49 GVNPA
+49 GVEPA
-54 SKETVAAKE
+54 SKETVEAKE
-63 PVDPNANDRLSPGG
+63 PVNPDTNDRLSPGG
-77 NKDGQ
+77 KKDGQ
-82 ELTGS
+82 DLTGS

-95 EGGLLDKEWDSEIV
+95 EGGLLEKEWDSEIV
-109 KFYPFKTPL
+109 KFYPFKTPI
-118 LSIVRRMAKTVNIK
+118 LSIVRQMAKTVNIK
-132 NWSIS
+132 NWSVS

-145 LDGQVIQKIETADTI
+145 LDGQVTQKIVAGDTV

-172 PFYKGTTVFASGV
+172 PFYKGTTVIVSGV
-185 SGYAPGSQTK
+185 PGYKEGSKTK

-219 KPKVS
+219 IPKHD
-224 GDTRDNL
+224 GDTRENL

-240 VGTTFLAGASAA
+240 VGTTLLAASSAA

-261 ENFQPREKEVY
+261 ENFQPREKSVY

-314 TYLLG
+314 TYLMG
-319 CKSRF
+319 IKSRF

-350 SIGDTYTLG
+350 SIGDEYTLS
-359 DMIAISKL
+359 DLIAISKL

-373 ENDRCFAF
+373 ENNRCFAF

-391 NIKLEGSHQNDFI
+391 NVKLEGSHQNDFI
-404 NHNEFDLT
+404 NHNEFDLS
-412 FKRFKDTFGSIDFV
+412 FKRFKDTFGSIDFI
-426 WTQTLDLMGMSDFM
+426 WAQTLDLMGLSDFM

-449 RYVKIGKKEQTND
+449 RYVKIGKREQTND

-491 ILVGPADKIA
+491 ILVGPASKIN

-507 LGAIISAKELPKTP
+507 LGAIISAAKLPATP

-529 TQDYTLKGA
+529 TKDYVNGGT
-538 NSPTDDV
+538 T
-545 KYEAGTVLYYTGT
+545 YEAGTVYYYDGS
-558 AWTLYAGQDTAQ
+558 AWSIYAGQDVAA

>member
-1 MYKMKKNCF
+1 MKKVINYF
-10 KNFMSGQFIMKMIL
+10 SNHQFVFKMIL
-24 MLVAVVT
+24 MLLAIAT
-31 GGGMM
+31 GGGAM
-36 AVADL
+36 AMADL
-41 VEPQIGDE
+41 TETQIGDE
-49 GVNPA
+49 GVDPA
-54 SKETVAAKE
+54 SKATVAEKE
-63 PVDPNANDRLSPGG
+63 PVDKNTSDRLSPGG
-77 NKDGQ
+77 KKDGQ
-82 ELTGS
+82 DLTGS

-118 LSIVRRMAKTVNIK
+118 LSIVRRMAKTVQIK
-132 NWSIS
+132 NWNIS

-145 LDGQVIQKIETADTI
+145 LDGQTTAKITEGDTI
-160 EINSTNFSGSIR
+160 EINSLNFSGSIR

-185 SGYAPGSQTK
+185 AGYAEGSQEK
-195 TEGTLM
+195 REGTLM

-219 KPKVS
+219 KPKTA
-224 GDTRDNL
+224 GDSRINL
-231 DNMTCPEIP
+231 DNMQCPEIP
-240 VGTTFLAGASAA
+240 IGTTFLAGASAA

-324 KAETGDGQIEDVY
+324 KAETGDGQIEDVF

-350 SIGDTYTLG
+350 GIGDEYTLG

-404 NHNEFDLT
+404 NHNEFDLS

-491 ILVGPADKIA
+491 ILVGPAKKIA
-501 KIATES
+501 QIATES
-507 LGAIISAKELPKTP
+507 LGAIMSAKTLPETP

-529 TQDYTLKGA
+529 TQDYTVKGS
-538 NSPTDDV
+538 NSPTDD
-545 KYEAGTVLYYTGT
+545 KTYEKGTVYYYTGS
-558 AWTLYAGQDTAQ
+558 AWVIYTGQDTAQ

>member
-1 MYKMKKNCF
+1 MKKVMNYF
-10 KNFMSGQFIMKMIL
+10 SFQSVLKMVL
-24 MLVAVVT
+24 MLLAVAT
-31 GGGMM
+31 GGGVL
-36 AVADL
+36 ALADN
-41 VEPQIGDE
+41 VEPQIGNE
-49 GVNPA
+49 GVEPA
-54 SKETVAAKE
+54 SKETVKAKE
-63 PVDPNANDRLSPGG
+63 PVNPDTNDRLSPGG
-77 NKDGQ
+77 KKDGQ
-82 ELTGS
+82 DLTGS

-95 EGGLLDKEWDSEIV
+95 EGGLLEKEWDSEIV
-109 KFYPFKTPL
+109 KFYPFKTPI
-118 LSIVRRMAKTVNIK
+118 LSIVRQMAKTVNIK
-132 NWSIS
+132 NWSVS

-145 LDGQVIQKIETADTI
+145 LDGQVTQKIVAGDTV

-172 PFYKGTTVFASGV
+172 PFYKGTTVIVSGV
-185 SGYAPGSQTK
+185 PGYKEGSKTK

-201 LYVIEANGKKAVM
+201 LYVIESNGKKAVM

-219 KPKVS
+219 IPKNE
-224 GDTRDNL
+224 GDTRENL

-240 VGTTFLAGASAA
+240 VGTTLLAASSAA

-261 ENFQPREKEVY
+261 ENFQPREKSVY

-314 TYLLG
+314 TYLMG
-319 CKSRF
+319 IKSRF

-350 SIGDTYTLG
+350 AIGDEYTLS
-359 DMIAISKL
+359 DLIAISKL

-373 ENDRCFAF
+373 ENNRCFAF

-391 NIKLEGSHQNDFI
+391 NIKLDGSHQNDFI
-404 NHNEFDLT
+404 NHNEFDLS
-412 FKRFKDTFGSIDFV
+412 FKRFKDTFGSIDFI
-426 WTQTLDLMGMSDFM
+426 WAQTLDLMGLSDFM

-449 RYVKIGKKEQTND
+449 RYVKIGKREQTND

-491 ILVGPADKIA
+491 ILVGPASKIN

-507 LGAIISAKELPKTP
+507 LGAIISAAKLPATP
-521 SKGMKVAL
+521 AKGMKVAL
-529 TQDYTLKGA
+529 TKDYVNGGT
-538 NSPTDDV
+538 T
-545 KYEAGTVLYYTGT
+545 YEAGTVYYYDGS
-558 AWTLYAGQDTAQ
+558 AWSIYAGQDVAA

>member
-1 MYKMKKNCF
+1 MKKVMNYF
-10 KNFMSGQFIMKMIL
+10 SFQSVLKMVL
-24 MLVAVVT
+24 MLLAVAT
-31 GGGMM
+31 GGGVL
-36 AVADL
+36 ALADN
-41 VEPQIGDE
+41 VEPQIGNE
-49 GVNPA
+49 GVEPA
-54 SKETVAAKE
+54 SKETVEAKE
-63 PVDPNANDRLSPGG
+63 TVNPEGNDRLSPGG
-77 NKDGQ
+77 KKDGQ
-82 ELTGS
+82 DLTGS

-109 KFYPFKTPL
+109 KFYPFKTPI

-132 NWSIS
+132 NWSVS

-145 LDGQVIQKIETADTI
+145 LDGQVTQKIVAGDTV

-172 PFYKGTTVFASGV
+172 PFYKGTTVIVSGV
-185 SGYAPGSQTK
+185 PGYKEGSKTK

-219 KPKVS
+219 IPKNE
-224 GDTRDNL
+224 GDTRENL

-240 VGTTFLAGASAA
+240 VGTTLLAASSAA

-261 ENFQPREKEVY
+261 ENFQPREKSVY

-314 TYLLG
+314 TYLMG
-319 CKSRF
+319 IKSRF

-350 SIGDTYTLG
+350 AIGDEYTLS
-359 DMIAISKL
+359 DLIAISKL

-381 CGKNAIERLE
+381 CGKNAIEKLE

-404 NHNEFDLT
+404 NHNEFDLS
-412 FKRFKDTFGSIDFV
+412 FKRFKDTFGSLDFI
-426 WTQTLDLMGMSDFM
+426 WAQTLDLMGMSDFM

-449 RYVKIGKKEQTND
+449 RYVKIGKREQTND

-491 ILVGPADKIA
+491 ILVGPASKIN

-507 LGAIISAKELPKTP
+507 LGAIISAAKLPATP
-521 SKGMKVAL
+521 TKGMKVAL
-529 TQDYTLKGA
+529 TKDYVNGET
-538 NSPTDDV
+538 T
-545 KYEAGTVLYYTGT
+545 YEAGTVYYYDGS
-558 AWTLYAGQDTAQ
+558 AWSVYAGQDVAA

>member
-1 MYKMKKNCF
+1 MKKVMNYF
-10 KNFMSGQFIMKMIL
+10 SFQSVLKMAL
-24 MLVAVVT
+24 MLLAVAT
-31 GGGMM
+31 GGGVL
-36 AVADL
+36 ALADN
-41 VEPQIGDE
+41 VEPQIGNE
-49 GVNPA
+49 GVEPA
-54 SKETVAAKE
+54 SKETVEAKE
-63 PVDPNANDRLSPGG
+63 PVNPDTNDRLSPGG
-77 NKDGQ
+77 KKDGQ
-82 ELTGS
+82 DLTGS

-109 KFYPFKTPL
+109 KFYPFKTPI

-132 NWSIS
+132 NWSVS

-145 LDGQVIQKIETADTI
+145 LDGQVTQKIVAGDTV

-172 PFYKGTTVFASGV
+172 PFYKGTTVIVSGV
-185 SGYAPGSQTK
+185 PGYKEGSKTK

-219 KPKVS
+219 IPKNE
-224 GDTRDNL
+224 GDTRENL

-240 VGTTFLAGASAA
+240 VGTTLLAASSAA

-261 ENFQPREKEVY
+261 ENFQPREKSVY

-314 TYLLG
+314 TYLMG
-319 CKSRF
+319 IKSRF

-350 SIGDTYTLG
+350 AIGDEYTLS
-359 DMIAISKL
+359 DLIAISKL

-404 NHNEFDLT
+404 NHNEFDLS
-412 FKRFKDTFGSIDFV
+412 FKRFKDTFGSLDFI
-426 WTQTLDLMGMSDFM
+426 WAQTLDLMGMSDFM

-449 RYVKIGKKEQTND
+449 RYVKIGKREQTND

-491 ILVGPADKIA
+491 ILVGPASKIN

-507 LGAIISAKELPKTP
+507 LGAIISAAELPATP
-521 SKGMKVAL
+521 AKGMKVAL
-529 TQDYTLKGA
+529 TKDYINGET
-538 NSPTDDV
+538 T
-545 KYEAGTVLYYTGT
+545 YEAGTVYYYDGS
-558 AWTLYAGQDTAQ
+558 AWSVYAGQDVAA

>member
-1 MYKMKKNCF
+1 MKKVMNYF
-10 KNFMSGQFIMKMIL
+10 SFQSVLKMVL
-24 MLVAVVT
+24 MLLAVVT
-31 GGGMM
+31 GGGVL
-36 AVADL
+36 ALADN
-41 VEPQIGDE
+41 VEPQIGNE
-49 GVNPA
+49 GVEPA
-54 SKETVAAKE
+54 SKETVEAKE
-63 PVDPNANDRLSPGG
+63 PVNPEGNDRLSPGG
-77 NKDGQ
+77 KKDGQ
-82 ELTGS
+82 DLTGS

-109 KFYPFKTPL
+109 KFYPFKTPI

-132 NWSIS
+132 NWSVS

-145 LDGQVIQKIETADTI
+145 LDGQVTQKIVAGDTV

-172 PFYKGTTVFASGV
+172 PFYKGTTVIVSGV
-185 SGYAPGSQTK
+185 PGYKEGSKTK

-219 KPKVS
+219 IPKNE
-224 GDTRDNL
+224 GDTRENL

-240 VGTTFLAGASAA
+240 VGTTLLAASSAA

-261 ENFQPREKEVY
+261 ENFQPREKSVY

-314 TYLLG
+314 TYLMG
-319 CKSRF
+319 IKSRF

-350 SIGDTYTLG
+350 AIGDEYTLS
-359 DMIAISKL
+359 DLIAISKL

-404 NHNEFDLT
+404 NHNEFDLS
-412 FKRFKDTFGSIDFV
+412 FKRFKDTFGSLDFI
-426 WTQTLDLMGMSDFM
+426 WAQTLDLMGMSDFM

-449 RYVKIGKKEQTND
+449 RYVKIGKREQTND

-491 ILVGPADKIA
+491 ILVGPASKIN

-507 LGAIISAKELPKTP
+507 LGAIISAAKLPATP
-521 SKGMKVAL
+521 TKGMKVAL
-529 TQDYTLKGA
+529 TKDYVNGET
-538 NSPTDDV
+538 T
-545 KYEAGTVLYYTGT
+545 YEAGTVYYYDGS
-558 AWTLYAGQDTAQ
+558 AWSVYAGQDVAA

>member
-1 MYKMKKNCF
+1 MKKVMNYF
-10 KNFMSGQFIMKMIL
+10 SFQSVLKMVL
-24 MLVAVVT
+24 MLLAVVT
-31 GGGMM
+31 GGGVL
-36 AVADL
+36 ALADN
-41 VEPQIGDE
+41 VEPQIGNE
-49 GVNPA
+49 GVEPA
-54 SKETVAAKE
+54 SKETVNAKE
-63 PVDPNANDRLSPGG
+63 PVNPDTNDRLSPGG
-77 NKDGQ
+77 KKDGQ
-82 ELTGS
+82 DLTGS

-95 EGGLLDKEWDSEIV
+95 EGGLLEKEWDSEIV
-109 KFYPFKTPL
+109 KFYPFKTPI
-118 LSIVRRMAKTVNIK
+118 LSIVRQMAKTVNIK
-132 NWSIS
+132 NWSVS

-145 LDGQVIQKIETADTI
+145 LDGQVTQKIVAGDTV

-172 PFYKGTTVFASGV
+172 PFYKGTTVIVSGV
-185 SGYAPGSQTK
+185 PGYKEGSKTK

-201 LYVIEANGKKAVM
+201 LYVIESNGKKAVM

-219 KPKVS
+219 MPKNE
-224 GDTRDNL
+224 GDTRENL

-240 VGTTFLAGASAA
+240 VGTTLLAASSAA

-261 ENFQPREKEVY
+261 ENFQPREKSVY

-314 TYLLG
+314 TYLMG
-319 CKSRF
+319 IKSRF

-350 SIGDTYTLG
+350 AIGDEYTLS
-359 DMIAISKL
+359 DLIAISKL

-373 ENDRCFAF
+373 ENNRCFAF

-391 NIKLEGSHQNDFI
+391 NIKLDGSHQNDFI
-404 NHNEFDLT
+404 NHNEFDLS
-412 FKRFKDTFGSIDFV
+412 FKRFKDTFGSIDFI
-426 WTQTLDLMGMSDFM
+426 WAQTLDLMGLSDFM

-449 RYVKIGKKEQTND
+449 RYVKIGKREQTND

-491 ILVGPADKIA
+491 ILVGPASKIN

-507 LGAIISAKELPKTP
+507 LGAIISAAKLPATP

-529 TQDYTLKGA
+529 TKDYVNGGT
-538 NSPTDDV
+538 T
-545 KYEAGTVLYYTGT
+545 YEAGTVYYYDGS
-558 AWTLYAGQDTAQ
+558 AWSIYAGQDVAA

>member
-1 MYKMKKNCF
+1 MKKVMNYF
-10 KNFMSGQFIMKMIL
+10 SFQSVLKMVL
-24 MLVAVVT
+24 MLLAVAT
-31 GGGMM
+31 GGGVL
-36 AVADL
+36 ALADN
-41 VEPQIGDE
+41 VEPQIGNE
-49 GVNPA
+49 GVEPA
-54 SKETVAAKE
+54 SKETVEAKE
-63 PVDPNANDRLSPGG
+63 PVNPEGNDRLSPGG
-77 NKDGQ
+77 KKDGQ
-82 ELTGS
+82 DLTGS

-109 KFYPFKTPL
+109 KFYPFKTPI

-132 NWSIS
+132 NWSVS

-145 LDGQVIQKIETADTI
+145 LDGQVTQKIVAGDTV

-172 PFYKGTTVFASGV
+172 PFYKGTTVIVSGV
-185 SGYAPGSQTK
+185 PGYKEGSKTK

-219 KPKVS
+219 IPKNE
-224 GDTRDNL
+224 GDTRENL

-240 VGTTFLAGASAA
+240 VGTTLLAASSAA

-261 ENFQPREKEVY
+261 ENFQPREKSVY

-314 TYLLG
+314 TYLMG
-319 CKSRF
+319 IKSRF

-350 SIGDTYTLG
+350 AIGDEYTLS
-359 DMIAISKL
+359 DLIAISKL

-404 NHNEFDLT
+404 NHNEFDLS
-412 FKRFKDTFGSIDFV
+412 FKRFKDTFGSLDFI
-426 WTQTLDLMGMSDFM
+426 WAQTLDLMGMSDFM

-449 RYVKIGKKEQTND
+449 RYVKIGKREQTND

-491 ILVGPADKIA
+491 ILVGPASKIN

-507 LGAIISAKELPKTP
+507 LGAIISAAKFPATP
-521 SKGMKVAL
+521 AKGMKVAL
-529 TQDYTLKGA
+529 TKDYVNGET
-538 NSPTDDV
+538 T
-545 KYEAGTVLYYTGT
+545 YEAGTVYYYDGS
-558 AWTLYAGQDTAQ
+558 AWSVYAGQDVAA

>member
-1 MYKMKKNCF
+1 MKKNCF

-63 PVDPNANDRLSPGG
+63 PVDPKANDRLSPGG

-82 ELTGS
+82 DLTGS

-145 LDGQVIQKIETADTI
+145 LDGQTIQKIETADTI

-185 SGYAPGSQTK
+185 PGYAAGSQTK

-224 GDTRDNL
+224 GDSRDNL

-426 WTQTLDLMGMSDFM
+426 WTQTLDLLGMSDFM

-507 LGAIISAKELPKTP
+507 LNAIISAKELPKTP

>member
-1 MYKMKKNCF
+1 MKKVMNYF
-10 KNFMSGQFIMKMIL
+10 SFQSVLKMVL
-24 MLVAVVT
+24 MLLAVAT
-31 GGGMM
+31 GGGVL
-36 AVADL
+36 ALADN
-41 VEPQIGDE
+41 VEPQIGNE
-49 GVNPA
+49 GVEPA
-54 SKETVAAKE
+54 SKETVEAKE
-63 PVDPNANDRLSPGG
+63 PVNPDTNDRLSPGG
-77 NKDGQ
+77 KKDGQ
-82 ELTGS
+82 DLTGS

-109 KFYPFKTPL
+109 KFYPFKTPI

-132 NWSIS
+132 NWSVS

-145 LDGQVIQKIETADTI
+145 LDGQVTQKIVAGDTV

-172 PFYKGTTVFASGV
+172 PFYKGTTVIVSGV
-185 SGYAPGSQTK
+185 PGYKEGSKTK

-219 KPKVS
+219 IPKNE
-224 GDTRDNL
+224 GDTRENL

-240 VGTTFLAGASAA
+240 VGTTLLAASSAA

-261 ENFQPREKEVY
+261 ENFQPREKSVY

-314 TYLLG
+314 TYLMG
-319 CKSRF
+319 IKSRF

-350 SIGDTYTLG
+350 AIGDEYTLS
-359 DMIAISKL
+359 DLIAISKL

-404 NHNEFDLT
+404 NHNEFDLS
-412 FKRFKDTFGSIDFV
+412 FKRFKDTFGSLDFI
-426 WTQTLDLMGMSDFM
+426 WAQTLDLMGMSDFM

-449 RYVKIGKKEQTND
+449 RYVKIGKREQTND

-491 ILVGPADKIA
+491 ILVGPASKIN

-507 LGAIISAKELPKTP
+507 LGAIISAAELPATP
-521 SKGMKVAL
+521 AKGMKVAL
-529 TQDYTLKGA
+529 TKDYVNGET
-538 NSPTDDV
+538 T
-545 KYEAGTVLYYTGT
+545 YEAGTVYYYDGSAWSVYTG
-558 AWTLYAGQDTAQ
+558 QDVAA

>member
-1 MYKMKKNCF
+1 MNYFSFQSVLKMV
-10 KNFMSGQFIMKMIL
+10 L
-24 MLVAVVT
+24 MLLAVVT
-31 GGGMM
+31 GGGVL
-36 AVADL
+36 ALADN
-41 VEPQIGDE
+41 VEPQIGNE
-49 GVNPA
+49 GVEPA
-54 SKETVAAKE
+54 SKETVEAKE
-63 PVDPNANDRLSPGG
+63 PVNPEGNDRLSPGG
-77 NKDGQ
+77 KKDGQ
-82 ELTGS
+82 DLTGS

-109 KFYPFKTPL
+109 KFYPFKTPI

-132 NWSIS
+132 NWYVS

-145 LDGQVIQKIETADTI
+145 LDGQVTQKIVAGDTV

-172 PFYKGTTVFASGV
+172 PFYKGTTVIVSGV
-185 SGYAPGSQTK
+185 PGYKEGSKTK

-219 KPKVS
+219 IPKNE
-224 GDTRDNL
+224 GDTRENL

-240 VGTTFLAGASAA
+240 VGTTLLAASSAA

-261 ENFQPREKEVY
+261 ENFQPREKSVY

-314 TYLLG
+314 TYLMG
-319 CKSRF
+319 IKSRF

-350 SIGDTYTLG
+350 AIGDEYTLS
-359 DMIAISKL
+359 DLIAISKL

-404 NHNEFDLT
+404 NHNEFDLS
-412 FKRFKDTFGSIDFV
+412 FKRFKDTFGSLDFI
-426 WTQTLDLMGMSDFM
+426 WAQTLDLMGMSDFM

-449 RYVKIGKKEQTND
+449 RYVKIGKREQTND

-491 ILVGPADKIA
+491 ILVGPASKIN

-507 LGAIISAKELPKTP
+507 LGAIISAAKLPDTP
-521 SKGMKVAL
+521 TKGMKVAL
-529 TQDYTLKGA
+529 TKDYTKGE
-538 NSPTDDV
+538 TT
-545 KYEAGTVLYYTGT
+545 YEAGTVYYYDGS
-558 AWTLYAGQDTAQ
+558 AWSVYAGQDVAA

>member
-24 MLVAVVT
+24 MLIAVVT

-63 PVDPNANDRLSPGG
+63 PVDPKANDRLSPGG

-82 ELTGS
+82 DLTGS

-145 LDGQVIQKIETADTI
+145 LDGQTIQKIETADTI

-185 SGYAPGSQTK
+185 PGYAAGSQTK

-224 GDTRDNL
+224 GDSRDNL

-426 WTQTLDLMGMSDFM
+426 WTQTLDLLGMSDFM

-507 LGAIISAKELPKTP
+507 LNAIISAKELPKTP

>member
-1 MYKMKKNCF
+1 MKKVMNYF
-10 KNFMSGQFIMKMIL
+10 SFQSVLKMVL
-24 MLVAVVT
+24 MLLAVAT
-31 GGGMM
+31 GGGVL
-36 AVADL
+36 ALADN
-41 VEPQIGDE
+41 VEPQIGNE
-49 GVNPA
+49 GVEPA
-54 SKETVAAKE
+54 SKETVEAKE
-63 PVDPNANDRLSPGG
+63 PVNPEGNDRLGPGG
-77 NKDGQ
+77 EKDGQ
-82 ELTGS
+82 DLTGS

-109 KFYPFKTPL
+109 KFYPFKTPI
-118 LSIVRRMAKTVNIK
+118 LSIVRQMAKTVNIK
-132 NWSIS
+132 NWSVS

-145 LDGQVIQKIETADTI
+145 LDGQVTQKIVAGDTV

-172 PFYKGTTVFASGV
+172 PFYKGTTVIVSGV
-185 SGYAPGSQTK
+185 PGYKEGSKTK

-219 KPKVS
+219 IPKNE
-224 GDTRDNL
+224 GDTRENL

-240 VGTTFLAGASAA
+240 VGTTLLAASSAA

-261 ENFQPREKEVY
+261 ENFQPREKSVY

-314 TYLLG
+314 TYLMG
-319 CKSRF
+319 IKSRF

-350 SIGDTYTLG
+350 AIGDEYTLS
-359 DMIAISKL
+359 DLIAISKL

-404 NHNEFDLT
+404 NHNEFDLS
-412 FKRFKDTFGSIDFV
+412 FKRFKDTFGSLDFI
-426 WTQTLDLMGMSDFM
+426 WAQTLDLMGMSDFM

-449 RYVKIGKKEQTND
+449 RYVKIGKREQTND

-491 ILVGPADKIA
+491 ILVGPASKIN

-507 LGAIISAKELPKTP
+507 LGAIISAAKLPATP
-521 SKGMKVAL
+521 AKGMKVAL
-529 TQDYTLKGA
+529 TKDYVNGET
-538 NSPTDDV
+538 T
-545 KYEAGTVLYYTGT
+545 YEAGTVYYYDGS
-558 AWTLYAGQDTAQ
+558 AWSVYAGQDVAA

>member
-1 MYKMKKNCF
+1 MNYFSFQSVLKMV
-10 KNFMSGQFIMKMIL
+10 L
-24 MLVAVVT
+24 MLLAVAT
-31 GGGMM
+31 GGGVL
-36 AVADL
+36 ALADN
-41 VEPQIGDE
+41 VEPQIGNE
-49 GVNPA
+49 GVEPA
-54 SKETVAAKE
+54 SKETVKAKE
-63 PVDPNANDRLSPGG
+63 PVNPDTNDRLSPGG
-77 NKDGQ
+77 KKDGQ
-82 ELTGS
+82 DLTGS

-95 EGGLLDKEWDSEIV
+95 EGGLLEKEWDSEIV
-109 KFYPFKTPL
+109 KFYPFKTPI
-118 LSIVRRMAKTVNIK
+118 LSIVRQMAKTVNIK
-132 NWSIS
+132 NWSVS

-145 LDGQVIQKIETADTI
+145 LDGQVTQKIVAGDTV

-172 PFYKGTTVFASGV
+172 PFYKGTTVIVSGV
-185 SGYAPGSQTK
+185 PGYKEGSKTK

-201 LYVIEANGKKAVM
+201 LYVIESNGKKAVM

-219 KPKVS
+219 MPKNE
-224 GDTRDNL
+224 GDTRENL

-240 VGTTFLAGASAA
+240 VGTTLLAASSAA

-261 ENFQPREKEVY
+261 ENFQPREKSVY

-314 TYLLG
+314 TYLMG
-319 CKSRF
+319 IKSRF

-350 SIGDTYTLG
+350 AIGDEYTLS
-359 DMIAISKL
+359 DLIAISKL

-373 ENDRCFAF
+373 ENNRCFAF

-404 NHNEFDLT
+404 NHNEFDLS
-412 FKRFKDTFGSIDFV
+412 FKRFKDTFGSIDFI
-426 WTQTLDLMGMSDFM
+426 WAQTLDLMGLSDFM

-449 RYVKIGKKEQTND
+449 RYVKIGKREQTND

-491 ILVGPADKIA
+491 ILVGPASKIN

-507 LGAIISAKELPKTP
+507 LGAIISAAKLPTTP
-521 SKGMKVAL
+521 AKGMKVAL
-529 TQDYTLKGA
+529 TKDYVNGGT
-538 NSPTDDV
+538 T
-545 KYEAGTVLYYTGT
+545 YEAGTVYYYDGS
-558 AWTLYAGQDTAQ
+558 AWSIYAGQDVAA

>member
-1 MYKMKKNCF
+1 MNYFSFQSVLKMV
-10 KNFMSGQFIMKMIL
+10 L
-24 MLVAVVT
+24 MLLAVAT
-31 GGGMM
+31 GGGVL
-36 AVADL
+36 ALADN
-41 VEPQIGDE
+41 VEPQIGNE
-49 GVNPA
+49 GVEPA
-54 SKETVAAKE
+54 SKETVEAKE
-63 PVDPNANDRLSPGG
+63 PVNPEGNDLLSPGG
-77 NKDGQ
+77 KKDGQ
-82 ELTGS
+82 DLTGS

-109 KFYPFKTPL
+109 KFYPFKTPI

-132 NWSIS
+132 NWSVS

-145 LDGQVIQKIETADTI
+145 LDGQVTQKIVAGDTV

-172 PFYKGTTVFASGV
+172 PFYKGTTVIVSGV
-185 SGYAPGSQTK
+185 PGYKEGSKTK

-219 KPKVS
+219 IPKNE
-224 GDTRDNL
+224 GDTRENL

-240 VGTTFLAGASAA
+240 VGTTLLAASSAA

-261 ENFQPREKEVY
+261 ENFQPREKSVY

-297 ADLKTDAIIKYN
+297 ADLKTNAIIKYN

-314 TYLLG
+314 TYLMG
-319 CKSRF
+319 IKSRF

-350 SIGDTYTLG
+350 AIGDEYTLS
-359 DMIAISKL
+359 DLIAISKL

-404 NHNEFDLT
+404 NHNEFDLS
-412 FKRFKDTFGSIDFV
+412 FKRFKDTFGSIDFI
-426 WTQTLDLMGMSDFM
+426 WAQTLDLMGMSDFM

-449 RYVKIGKKEQTND
+449 RYVKIGKREQTND

-481 DSVALRGYNS
+481 DTVALRGYNS
-491 ILVGPADKIA
+491 ILVGPASKIN

-507 LGAIISAKELPKTP
+507 LGAIISAAELPATP
-521 SKGMKVAL
+521 AKGMKVAL
-529 TQDYTLKGA
+529 TKDYVNGET
-538 NSPTDDV
+538 T
-545 KYEAGTVLYYTGT
+545 YEDGTVYYYDGS
-558 AWTLYAGQDTAQ
+558 AWSVYAGQDVAA

>member
-10 KNFMSGQFIMKMIL
+10 KIFMSGQFIMKMIL

-31 GGGMM
+31 GGGIM

-77 NKDGQ
+77 KKDGQ
-82 ELTGS
+82 DLTGS

-145 LDGQVIQKIETADTI
+145 LDGQTIQKIETADTI

-185 SGYAPGSQTK
+185 PGYAAGSQTK

-224 GDTRDNL
+224 GDSRDNL

-359 DMIAISKL
+359 DLIAISKL

-426 WTQTLDLMGMSDFM
+426 WTQTLDLLGMSDFM

-449 RYVKIGKKEQTND
+449 RYVKICKKEQTND

-507 LGAIISAKELPKTP
+507 LNAIISAKELPKNP

-529 TQDYTLKGA
+529 TQNYTLKGT

-558 AWTLYAGQDTAQ
+558 AWAIYAGQDTAQ